1 MMTPETAQPLPKSGA
16 SDLLSRRFVD
26 HDKDADRVRIE
37 FEATRGM
44 LNPAGFVQGGILA
57 AMLDDTMGAAIW
69 LKTGGAFY
77 PITIDMTV
85 SFLVAARPGRLTGE
99 GGVVQLGKTIAFVE
113 AQLREKGGTLVAR
126 ATSSVRLVKP
136 ILHSVPVVEANP

>member
-1 MMTPETAQPLPKSGA
+1 MMTPATAQPLPKSGA

-44 LNPAGFVQGGILA
+44 LNPADFVQGGILA

-85 SFLVAARPGRLTGE
+85 TFLAAARPGRLTGE
-99 GGVVQLGKTIAFVE
+99 GCVVQLGKTIAFLE
-113 AQLREKGGTLVAR
+113 AQLREEGGALIAR

-136 ILHSVPVVEANP
+136 ILHSGASS